1 MQVGL
6 LVPAVVRAGVPMLIV
21 PFAFDQPDNAAH
33 AARLGGSRTV
43 PRAKYQARRVAKEL
57 NALLEKHNYAERAR
71 AVGQQLRAENG
82 AALACDLLEAVIS
95 GPGTAAAASEEL
107 LHASGD

>member
-1 MQVGL
+1 MPRACAMVDDGGVGTTFQGL
-6 LVPAVVRAGVPMLIV
+6 GAGVPTLIV

-57 NALLEKHNYAERAR
+57 SALLEKPNYAERAR
-71 AVGQQLRAENG
+71 AVGQQLQTENG
-82 AALACDLLEAVIS
+82 AALACDLMEAAIS
-95 GPGTAAAASEEL
+95 GRGTAQ
-107 LHASGD
+107 